1 MQAAFRGGREARP
14 ACGVA
19 CMALLVPGEATAA
32 VAHVIW
38 PCGLSAACTR
48 YLLYRLVGLFPVISA
63 MTRARALYHLPCASR
78 FVLLHFPMR
87 FKIAVPLQF
96 NTGPRAIAP
105 CDTEVFVAQTIFDTE
120 VAVARRSRV
129 QGPSAHGAESA
140 GARAIG
146 RRKYFTRANEIDN

>member
-1 MQAAFRGGREARP
+1 MANLFNYIWFLAHQKCLAYTHLPSSSAASNGPSIPVMHMQAAFRGGREARP

-78 FVLLHFPMR
+78 FVLLHVPMR

-105 CDTEVFVAQTIFDTE
+105 CDTEV
-120 VAVARRSRV
+120 AVARRSRV
-129 QGPSAHGAESA
+129 Q
-140 GARAIG
+140 
-146 RRKYFTRANEIDN
+146 